1 MVLAS
6 SQKLS
11 PSLPAKA
18 AECTKWESRTADG
31 LTRKGRRS
39 AGRMV
44 SGQFTPF
51 LNTIWR
57 HVGIEGE
64 SATPAVDW
72 AKADSQLPEGANARA
87 SLKQCELSA
96 ETWGTAALDQRRK
109 RSREHLAKIAPRRE
123 SWIKHNSYYSKLLG
137 RLVLG
142 RCIGKSVYVAVSK
155 FRKRTPSKLGLL
167 SCHCDEVGLIY
178 TES

>member
-1 MVLAS
+1 
-6 SQKLS
+6 
-11 PSLPAKA
+11 
-18 AECTKWESRTADG
+18 
-31 LTRKGRRS
+31 
-39 AGRMV
+39 MV

-64 SATPAVDW
+64 SATPAADW

-109 RSREHLAKIAPRRE
+109 RSRDHLARIAPRRE
-123 SWIKHNSYYSKLLG
+123 GWIKHNSYYYKLLG
-137 RLVLG
+137 VLFW
-142 RCIGKSVYVAVSK
+142 I
-155 FRKRTPSKLGLL
+155 
-167 SCHCDEVGLIY
+167 DESERVF
-178 TES
+178 T

>member
-1 MVLAS
+1 MALAS
-6 SQKLS
+6 SPKLS
-11 PSLPAKA
+11 PNLPATA

-57 HVGIEGE
+57 HVGIEGD

-87 SLKQCELSA
+87 SLKQCELST

-109 RSREHLAKIAPRRE
+109 RSRDRLPRR
-123 SWIKHNSYYSKLLG
+123 
-137 RLVLG
+137 R
-142 RCIGKSVYVAVSK
+142 GKS
-155 FRKRTPSKLGLL
+155 RNRTPPKHGLL
-167 SCHCDEVGLIY
+167 LV
-178 TES
+178 TELK